1 MNQSVLIHRSPITAI
16 GVVALE
22 TLMAYWKFTSRISCK
37 EIGNLQEE
45 QSEIQTKMIFCG
57 SDIRLISFFFAK
69 RKPIDLGASDG
80 RLATFHVDRVYGWE
94 CSLKDALLMAAYLKD
109 DRYKI
114 EVVANTLRK
123 TILF

>member
-1 MNQSVLIHRSPITAI
+1 MNQSVMYSPITASTGI
-16 GVVALE
+16 VNEE

-37 EIGNLQEE
+37 EIENLQEE
-45 QSEIQTKMIFCG
+45 QSEIQTKMILCG
-57 SDIRLISFFFAK
+57 SDIGSISYFFTK
-69 RKPIDLGASDG
+69 TKPIDLGASDG
-80 RLATFHVDRVYGWE
+80 RLNTFDVDRVYGWE
-94 CSLKDALLMAAYLKD
+94 CSLKDALLIASYLKD